1 MLGVP
6 ENVANQ
12 STYDP
17 GKGRRANSS
26 NQCLAGR
33 IVVRLSD
40 FSRERGNP
48 DFFNATDK
56 ERQDTKGS
64 KSLKVTSCIVTKL
77 KLYYLIL

>member
-48 DFFNATDK
+48 DFFNARNPDF
-56 ERQDTKGS
+56 
-64 KSLKVTSCIVTKL
+64 
-77 KLYYLIL
+77 

>member
-1 MLGVP
+1 MLGVL

-17 GKGRRANSS
+17 GKGLRANSS

-48 DFFNATDK
+48 DFFNARNPDF
-56 ERQDTKGS
+56 
-64 KSLKVTSCIVTKL
+64 
-77 KLYYLIL
+77 